1 MLVVITI
8 LTTLTLTTTIAAYAG
23 DHALQPSKH
32 FFKSNGN
39 PSVDGLPLDDTTT
52 AMQPIEENNADALQ
66 PSKHFFK
73 SNGNPSVDGLP
84 LDDTTTAMQPIEENN
99 ADALQPSKDN
109 METKMLMEKNIVH

>member
-1 MLVVITI
+1 MLVVVITI
-8 LTTLTLTTTIAAYAG
+8 LTTLTTIAAYAG
-23 DHALQPSKH
+23 DH
-32 FFKSNGN
+32 
-39 PSVDGLPLDDTTT
+39 
-52 AMQPIEENNADALQ
+52 ALQ

-109 METKMLMEKNIVH
+109 METKMLMEKNIISNGNPSVNGQPLDDTTTVMQPSKDIMETKMLMEKNIVH

>member
-1 MLVVITI
+1 MLVMITI
-8 LTTLTLTTTIAAYAG
+8 LTTLATTIQVYAG

-39 PSVDGLPLDDTTT
+39 PSV
-52 AMQPIEENNADALQ
+52 
-66 PSKHFFK
+66 
-73 SNGNPSVDGLP
+73 NGQP

>member
-8 LTTLTLTTTIAAYAG
+8 LTTLTTIAAYAR
-23 DHALQPSKH
+23 DHALQPSKR

-39 PSVDGLPLDDTTT
+39 PSV
-52 AMQPIEENNADALQ
+52 
-66 PSKHFFK
+66 
-73 SNGNPSVDGLP
+73 NGQP

-109 METKMLMEKNIVH
+109 METKMLMEKNIISNGNPSVNGQPLDDTTTVMQPSKDNMEIMTLMEKNIVH